1 MALSS
6 PITYC
11 LLPITSRRRAA
22 GAGGMTMIELCI
34 VMGIV
39 TVLMAMVVGLNRHVN
54 EIVKIRRAQAD
65 LGEWHESLDR
75 WHLQFG
81 EYPCGNP
88 QNDNLQNAADPTE
101 NLRLIIQDCYV
112 TVGTSN
118 LYFQTFI
125 QGRAPRL
132 NDPWEFPYI
141 YSCDPGGKSYTLY
154 SCGADSRST
163 LNGQNIPSGTSGSAG
178 PTVDPTLDDIYFER

>member
-1 MALSS
+1 
-6 PITYC
+6 
-11 LLPITSRRRAA
+11 
-22 GAGGMTMIELCI
+22 MTMIELCI

-81 EYPCGNP
+81 EYPYGNP
-88 QNDNLQNAADPTE
+88 QDGNLQNAADPTA
-101 NLRLIIQDCYV
+101 NLGLIQGCYV
-112 TVGTSN
+112 SVGATN

-125 QGRAPRL
+125 QGRASRL
-132 NDPWEFPYI
+132 NDPWGFPYI
-141 YSCDPGGKSYTLY
+141 YYCDPGGKSYTLY
-154 SCGADSRST
+154 SCGADSRSS
-163 LNGQNIPSGTSGSAG
+163 LNGQNIPSDASGG
-178 PTVDPTLDDIYFER
+178 VDPTVDPTLDDVYFER